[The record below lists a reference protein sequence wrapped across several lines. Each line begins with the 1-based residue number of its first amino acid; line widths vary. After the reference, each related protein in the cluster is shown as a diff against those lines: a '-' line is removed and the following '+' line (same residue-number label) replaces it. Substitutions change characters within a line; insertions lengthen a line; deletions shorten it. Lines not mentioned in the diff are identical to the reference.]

1 MPGFS
6 LTNSLKSNLQS
17 AVVSSVSN
25 SIGAAVPGLGGKLI
39 NTALSGGSIKGAL
52 LGAATGALGN
62 ELLGGIQ
69 NKLGGLIANA
79 EELTGLANNPLKIV
93 ERGLAELSGITGEAD
108 SLIQSQ
114 YLDELKKTDF
124 GAEFINNT
132 FTNSFNDKSS
142 DSKIPNPL
150 RDHNSFNYK
159 ITLGVLD
166 AAEYNNPEIY
176 RSTGFKN
183 FIVQSSGGGL
193 EKRYQVFDETGAG
206 KSEHAE
212 YYIDDI
218 EFESLISP
226 NPNTRV
232 TPGATMNFTITE
244 PYSMGNF
251 IQAVIG
257 SAREAGYSGYNH
269 APFCIRIDFVGWNLD
284 GQTDANFLLRPMFIP
299 IQIINMDFNVS
310 GKGSVYQVSAVPM
323 SETGLADNINKIKN
337 PVKATGLR
345 LHEVLETNDTSVSA
359 GVNSQ
364 IEALEEAGT
373 LAPYDRYVIC
383 FPKDR
388 ASIQNALKSKVVQ
401 DSAFTT
407 TAEEREEQRA
417 GFNLAETNP
426 ALRAAF
432 NPTVITITPPNNIYA
447 ILKTFAEDTN
457 LMNAI
462 GLSTLNEDTNAPG
475 NSAEADA
482 SQVINPE
489 TGIVDTASIAA
500 QPADKAR
507 DFQFSQ
513 GEQITTIIEKLVLQS
528 TYAAER
534 ATEGATNGLNKWF
547 KIDTHVYL
555 GESPLTE
562 AQLGRRPKI
571 YVYSIMPYEV
581 PEAVHIS
588 GDRKSSNIQGLKNSA
603 SKVYNYIYSGKNE
616 DVLNFDLTFNQSFL
630 LAATSDFGSTPAAG
644 RDPDAGSTALTQ
656 QTGDKATAAAL
667 PTGTGTNDD
676 TPAELGTGDISL
688 RGGGHNNDVRRQIAE
703 IFHDTVTK
711 LPVDMVQAEMEIM
724 GDPYFIPQETGNY
737 VARRGKSPTITDD
750 GTMAYMTGPV
760 FANVYF
766 RSPFDYQVTG
776 ATMEMP
782 LVVPG
787 FSGLFQIW
795 AATSKFSGGKFTQ
808 TLKMIRMRGQEDE
821 SSHTNSGSILPDNTT
836 KTGPAT
842 VQSDGTVGQSGQP
855 STDCM
860 PAPTHDDIRRIN
872 PAIGADVA
880 AQLSAPFDQLADQL
894 AAFGGIGDQF
904 SQAVKG
910 VDFGIAAVPDLTKII
925 PRIANPLDAFGGV
938 GAAIGGAN
946 PLDAFGGVG
955 AAIGGANPLD
965 AFGGVGAAVN
975 SVSSRASSAVNTAAN
990 QGVAA
995 ISSRTSTAAADLN
1008 RPMTAAEDAQWQAD
1022 HDAYLA
1028 KANRATGRG

>member
-93 ERGLAELSGITGEAD
+93 ERGLAELNGITGEAD

-183 FIVQSSGGGL
+183 FIVQSSGGT

-257 SAREAGYSGYNH
+257 SAREAGYSGFNH

-364 IEALEEAGT
+364 IEALEDAGT
-373 LAPYDRYVIC
+373 LAPYDRYIIC

-513 GEQITTIIEKLVLQS
+513 GEQITTVIEKLVLQS

-656 QTGDKATAAAL
+656 ETGDKGTSAAL

-676 TPAELGTGDISL
+676 TPAELGTGDIGL

-737 VARRGKSPTITDD
+737 VARRGKSPTITED

-795 AATSKFSGGKFTQ
+795 AVTSKFSGGKFTQ

-860 PAPTHDDIRRIN
+860 PAPTRDDIRKIN
-872 PAIGADVA
+872 PAIGADIA

-975 SVSSRASSAVNTAAN
+975 SAASRASSAVNTAAN
-990 QGVAA
+990 QGVSAA
-995 ISSRTSTAAADLN
+995 TDAATARVRNL
-1008 RPMTAAEDAQWQAD
+1008 
-1022 HDAYLA
+1022 L
-1028 KANRATGRG
+1028 G